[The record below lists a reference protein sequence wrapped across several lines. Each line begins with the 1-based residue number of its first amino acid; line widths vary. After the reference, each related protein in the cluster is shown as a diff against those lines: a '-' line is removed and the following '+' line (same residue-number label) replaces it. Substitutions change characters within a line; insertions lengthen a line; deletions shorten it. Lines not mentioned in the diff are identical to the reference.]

1 MSALKIDVT
10 VNGTVRTVEVAG
22 AETLLETLREK
33 LALTGAKRGCNQGV
47 CGACTVMV
55 DGRPVR
61 GCLTVTAN
69 CAGSEIV
76 TIEGI
81 APAQSIGRVQA
92 ALEKTGAVQCGFC
105 TSGMVIAAEAL
116 LRDNPHPSA
125 ADVQAG
131 LSGNICRCSGYRM
144 IVEAVLL
151 AASMP
156 AEANEGERA

>member
-1 MSALKIDVT
+1 MSARFEMSFT
-10 VNGTVRTVEVAG
+10 VNGEGRTVAVAG
-22 AETLLETLREK
+22 DETLLETLRET

-47 CGACTVMV
+47 CGACTVMI
-55 DGRPVR
+55 DGRPAR
-61 GCLTVTAN
+61 GCLSLTAN
-69 CAGSEIV
+69 LADAEIV
-76 TIEGI
+76 TIEGMAEAGRLGRI
-81 APAQSIGRVQA
+81 QS

-105 TSGMVIAAEAL
+105 TAGMVIAAEAL

-151 AASMP
+151 AA
-156 AEANEGERA
+156 NEGAG